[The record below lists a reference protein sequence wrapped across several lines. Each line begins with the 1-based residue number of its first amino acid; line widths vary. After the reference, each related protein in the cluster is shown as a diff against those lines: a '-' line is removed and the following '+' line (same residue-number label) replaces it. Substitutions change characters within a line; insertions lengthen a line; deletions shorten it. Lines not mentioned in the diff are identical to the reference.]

1 MKKVISVILAVVLVF
16 SSLAVA
22 ATAFDDELKICI
34 ASDLQYYTPDK
45 QIYNTDEFY
54 GYQKTLHGAS
64 DYQATSQLMTNE
76 SSFIID
82 AFLDD
87 FAQNDDCDYLLIP
100 GDLTTNGNF
109 GTKEHNAVVE
119 KLKAFE
125 EKSGKDVFVI
135 DGNHDVGSVVNSQQ
149 FKSLYADFGY
159 DKAVVV
165 DEDSASYTANLGK
178 KYRLIA
184 VDLCD
189 GTYVTDGTITPSR
202 LDWIT
207 EQVKAAKEDGK
218 YPVIM
223 SHYSF
228 LSHNSIHRVQD
239 GSILKDFNTLAGRT
253 LADLGVKVIL
263 TGHEHCNDVVNLKTS
278 KGNTVYEFIT
288 DALSQY
294 PCGYRTMTFTDDEVS
309 YEMEYVNSIDT
320 DALSA
325 AVSGYSAEQ
334 LELLSTDLVAYA
346 KGYFK
351 AYMTH
356 KLNGLFDRDFFNYQG
371 DNKVRQILQLYVDGA
386 KEVFNTPLYGED
398 GIQEKA
404 AAYGIEIPDSA
415 YTDCWDIATELL
427 ASHFA
432 GDAAYSLKSTEMQIV
447 FHTASLVF
455 KDKIASFTNE
465 ELAQAANVVLENFG
479 MTVTPEQL
487 HKIAV
492 DVFGTY
498 TPTEYFVVAVGVPV
512 IDMLINHANEVNNI
526 EGTIDGYA
534 VGAQSSITVFFEK
547 IMKVFRTVIDYF
559 KLFFKF

>member
-1 MKKVISVILAVVLVF
+1 MKKFISVILAVVFVF
-16 SSLAVA
+16 SSLAIM
-22 ATAFDDELKICI
+22 ATAFEDELKICV
-34 ASDLQYYTPDK
+34 ASDLQYHAPDK
-45 QIYNTDEFY
+45 HIYNTDELY

-87 FAQNDDCDYLLIP
+87 FAQNDDCDYLLVP
-100 GDLTTNGNF
+100 GDLTTYGNA
-109 GTKEHNAVVE
+109 GTKEHYAVVE

-135 DGNHDVGSVVNSQQ
+135 DGNHDVGEAVDSQQ

-165 DEDSASYTANLGK
+165 DEDSASYTADLGK
-178 KYRLIA
+178 QYRLIA

-189 GTYVTDGTITPSR
+189 GTYITDGTITPSR

-218 YPVIM
+218 YPVVM

-228 LSHNSIHRVQD
+228 LNHTSMHRIQD
-239 GSILKDFNTLAGRT
+239 GSILNEFNTLAGRT

-263 TGHEHCNDVVNLKTS
+263 TGHEHCNDAVSLKTS

-309 YEMEYVNSIDT
+309 YEMEYVDSIDT

-325 AVSGYSAEQ
+325 AVSGYTAEQ
-334 LELLSTDLVAYA
+334 LELLSTDLIAYA

-351 AYMTH
+351 AFMTH
-356 KLNGLFDRDFFNYQG
+356 KLNSVFDRDFLNYQG

-386 KEVFNTPLYGED
+386 KEVFNAPLYGE
-398 GIQEKA
+398 GSIQEKA
-404 AAYGIEIPDSA
+404 EVYGIDIPDSA

-432 GDAAYSLKSTEMQIV
+432 GDAKYTLKSTELQIV

-455 KDKIASFTNE
+455 KDKIASYTNE
-465 ELAQAANVVLENFG
+465 EIAKAVNVVLDKFG
-479 MTVTPEQL
+479 MPVTPDQL

-492 DVFGTY
+492 DIFGTY
-498 TPTEYFVVAVGVPV
+498 TPTEYLVVAVGTPV
-512 IDMLINHANEVNNI
+512 IDMLINHANEINNI
-526 EGTIDGYA
+526 NGTVDGYG
-534 VGAQSSITVFFEK
+534 VGAQSPITVFFERIK
-547 IMKVFRTVIDYF
+547 NAFKVFVDFI
-559 KLFFKF
+559 KLFIKF